1 MTDIKIDVEGKL
13 EKLIKAG
20 LQAYD
25 LLLEEVKRPVDPDLP
40 DDKSRNAMKAKKEC
54 FIDCQDILLSIKELE
69 VKIDEFRAE
78 FDDGLI
84 NYNQFVSK
92 ATQSTIEAI
101 ADIEKLEKRVIE

>member
-54 FIDCQDILLSIKELE
+54 FMDAKEILTSINKIKQGLDGEEQTNVEDEKEE
-69 VKIDEFRAE
+69 EAFRAG
-78 FDDGLI
+78 F
-84 NYNQFVSK
+84 S
-92 ATQSTIEAI
+92 
-101 ADIEKLEKRVIE
+101 EKFAKK

>member
-40 DDKSRNAMKAKKEC
+40 DDKSRNAMKAKKNVLWMLKKYL
-54 FIDCQDILLSIKELE
+54 LLSIKLN
-69 VKIDEFRAE
+69 KD
-78 FDDGLI
+78 
-84 NYNQFVSK
+84 
-92 ATQSTIEAI
+92 
-101 ADIEKLEKRVIE
+101 

>member
-25 LLLEEVKRPVDPDLP
+25 LLLEEVKRPVDTDLP

-54 FIDCQDILLSIKELE
+54 FMDAKEILTSINKIKQGLDGEEQTSVEDEKEE
-69 VKIDEFRAE
+69 ESFRAG
-78 FDDGLI
+78 F
-84 NYNQFVSK
+84 S
-92 ATQSTIEAI
+92 
-101 ADIEKLEKRVIE
+101 EKFAKK

>member
-1 MTDIKIDVEGKL
+1 MNKDDI
-13 EKLIKAG
+13 
-20 LQAYD
+20 
-25 LLLEEVKRPVDPDLP
+25 
-40 DDKSRNAMKAKKEC
+40 
-54 FIDCQDILLSIKELE
+54 IKELE